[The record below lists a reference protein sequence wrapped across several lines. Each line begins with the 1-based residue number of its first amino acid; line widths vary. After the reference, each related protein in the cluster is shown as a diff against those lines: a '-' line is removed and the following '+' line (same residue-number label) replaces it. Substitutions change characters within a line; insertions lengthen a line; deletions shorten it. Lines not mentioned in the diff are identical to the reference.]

1 MNDQNIPA
9 RNKYQIKVV
18 CKQSSPADSS
28 WKDVLTTEIVST
40 RTSVVDI
47 AARLQGI
54 YPKPEHLVFVHLLA
68 RSGQPLRIAWETP
81 DESGNGAV

>member
-1 MNDQNIPA
+1 MTDKNNPA
-9 RNKYQIKVV
+9 RNKYQIRVV
-18 CKQSSPADSS
+18 CMQSAPADSS

-47 AARLQGI
+47 AARLQRI

-68 RSGQPLRIAWETP
+68 SSGEPLRVAWETP
-81 DESGNGAV
+81 DEPGNGTV